1 MKLMV
6 RSTRWIDY
14 ASGPD
19 WAAWWIKLI
28 CLCAESA
35 VVYRPIRSTKNRC
48 GRPQNKSTRHSTR
61 KRAREAAAHAHNGR
75 KRPQPPKNP
84 PPNATPEQLK
94 SGEKNGVGT
103 INNKNIVILNL
114 IQTHR
119 IQSLII
125 MKVKSLIFHVREM
138 GEI

>member
-1 MKLMV
+1 M
-6 RSTRWIDY
+6 
-14 ASGPD
+14 
-19 WAAWWIKLI
+19 
-28 CLCAESA
+28 EF
-35 VVYRPIRSTKNRC
+35 
-48 GRPQNKSTRHSTR
+48 
-61 KRAREAAAHAHNGR
+61 
-75 KRPQPPKNP
+75 
-84 PPNATPEQLK
+84 
-94 SGEKNGVGT
+94 GT